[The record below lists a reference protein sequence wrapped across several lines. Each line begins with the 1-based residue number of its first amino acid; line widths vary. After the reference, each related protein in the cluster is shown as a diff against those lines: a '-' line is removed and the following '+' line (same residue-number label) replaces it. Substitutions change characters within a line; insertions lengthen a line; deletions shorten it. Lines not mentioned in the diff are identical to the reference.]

1 MRIALITH
9 QWPGARLGGI
19 GVYTLN
25 AARALAEAGHH
36 VHVVTF
42 AVSSEVRQGVPEG
55 VVLHEVPDL
64 AEQVHRGTLPGA
76 LAAAIHAG
84 GQGVYRLAMGAI
96 LCARVRELHAQR
108 PFDIVEGAEYE
119 GLALPLIVSPL
130 SGDVPVVTH
139 LHSGSAIARRA
150 SIGAAAP
157 GAEELLLEAMEFAT
171 VLGASAV
178 CAPSEQ
184 VVRDTREGCPV
195 ERATVLP
202 LPFYPVVEQAPKP
215 IAPDAPIVF
224 CGRLE
229 TVKGAHLLPDALNAF
244 ITQHPRARVRI
255 VGPDTST
262 APGGGSMRK
271 WMDAHLKVPVEFV
284 GEQSRAELAEELAAA
299 RFVIAPSLF
308 DSYSYLCC
316 EALAAGRPVI
326 VSDNIGAT
334 EVVGDAGLRFKRGD
348 SQALAAAMTRLYNDP
363 ALLEQLAQRACQRA
377 TTTLA
382 AKATT
387 PQRVSF
393 YESTIA
399 ASARRQPLAE
409 KLAPLPSQYT
419 GPLVEALARLTMF
432 LAGVPDPAVKTP
444 GMRLAAIMQQLT
456 THAGHPAKILL
467 YGAGRHTSRLLAE
480 KHLWESAGHAVVGLI
495 DDHPRFQ
502 SEPTHLGLPVESA
515 AQLLARLPLHDR
527 ATALV
532 LSTDTFQDQF
542 WSQTTALRERGLK
555 VFRLYD

>member
-1 MRIALITH
+1 MRIALLTH

-25 AARALAEAGHH
+25 AARALAQAGHH
-36 VHVVTF
+36 VHVVSF
-42 AVSSEVRQGVPEG
+42 AVSAEVRQGVPEG

-64 AEQVHRGTLPGA
+64 ADRVQRGVLPGP

-84 GQGVYRLAMGAI
+84 GEGVYRLAMGAI

-108 PFDIVEGAEYE
+108 PFDIVEGPEYE
-119 GLALPLIVSPL
+119 GLGLPLIVSPL

-150 SIGAAAP
+150 SVGAAAP
-157 GAEELLLEAMEFAT
+157 SVEELLLEAMEFAT

-195 ERATVLP
+195 DRATVLP
-202 LPFYPVVEQAPKP
+202 LPFYPVVEQLPQP

-229 TVKGAHLLPDALNAF
+229 AVKGAHLLPDALNVFVA
-244 ITQHPRARVRI
+244 QHPRARVRI

-271 WMDAHLKVPVEFV
+271 WLDARLRVPVEFV
-284 GEQSRAELAEELAAA
+284 GEQSRTELAAELAAA

-326 VSDNIGAT
+326 VSYSIGAT
-334 EVVGDAGLRFKRGD
+334 
-348 SQALAAAMTRLYNDP
+348 
-363 ALLEQLAQRACQRA
+363 
-377 TTTLA
+377 
-382 AKATT
+382 
-387 PQRVSF
+387 
-393 YESTIA
+393 
-399 ASARRQPLAE
+399 
-409 KLAPLPSQYT
+409 
-419 GPLVEALARLTMF
+419 
-432 LAGVPDPAVKTP
+432 
-444 GMRLAAIMQQLT
+444 
-456 THAGHPAKILL
+456 
-467 YGAGRHTSRLLAE
+467 
-480 KHLWESAGHAVVGLI
+480 
-495 DDHPRFQ
+495 
-502 SEPTHLGLPVESA
+502 
-515 AQLLARLPLHDR
+515 
-527 ATALV
+527 
-532 LSTDTFQDQF
+532 
-542 WSQTTALRERGLK
+542 
-555 VFRLYD
+555 